1 MFLGKARK
9 RKWKEEKLMKEYAK
23 VHQKDDQVAENLP
36 AAVKSDELSLY
47 HVFVFD
53 EDVIISC
60 FFVYS

>member
-1 MFLGKARK
+1 
-9 RKWKEEKLMKEYAK
+9 MKEYAK